1 MRLFFS
7 YFKFVLSLS
16 IGIFIACAT
25 IPTLNVTYQTIPKS
39 NILEGKEI
47 YFRFIDKRSDKDII
61 GKGAKEI
68 YKNFSGNINFI
79 VLKGKKDKSPVKI
92 YDVEALFKSTFANYL
107 ENMGLKLLPEPKAG
121 IPELVIKLYDFV
133 LDLSGRRW
141 IARINYEA
149 EFIQDGNVL
158 TRKFKGEAE
167 KYRISG
173 LTQAHQAMSET
184 FTDMVNKLDVRR
196 LFADISD

>member
-1 MRLFFS
+1 MRPFFS
-7 YFKFVLSLS
+7 YFKFVFYIS
-16 IGIFIACAT
+16 FVFFVACAT

-47 YFRFIDKRSDKDII
+47 YCRFSDKRSNKDII

-92 YDVEALFKSTFANYL
+92 YDVEALFKNAFANYL

-121 IPELVIKLYDFV
+121 IPELVIKLDDFV

-141 IARINYEA
+141 IVMIAYEA
-149 EFIQDGNVL
+149 EFIQDGRVL
-158 TRKFKGEAE
+158 VRKLKGEGE

-184 FTDMVNKLDVRR
+184 FTDTVNQLDIKR
-196 LFADISD
+196 LFADNI

>member
-1 MRLFFS
+1 MRPFFS
-7 YFKFVLSLS
+7 YFKFVFYISFVL
-16 IGIFIACAT
+16 FVACAT

-47 YFRFIDKRSDKDII
+47 YFRFIDKRSNKDII
-61 GKGAKEI
+61 GKGAKEL

-79 VLKGKKDKSPVKI
+79 VLKGKKDRSPVKI
-92 YDVEALFKSTFANYL
+92 YDVEALFKNAFANYL

-121 IPELVIKLYDFV
+121 IPELVIKLDDFV

-141 IARINYEA
+141 IVMIAYEA
-149 EFIQDGNVL
+149 KFIQDGKVL
-158 TRKFKGEAE
+158 VRKLKGEGE

-184 FTDMVNKLDVRR
+184 FTDTVNQLDVKR
-196 LFADISD
+196 LFNNTRE

>member
-47 YFRFIDKRSDKDII
+47 YFRFIDKRSNKDII
-61 GKGAKEI
+61 GKGAKEL

-79 VLKGKKDKSPVKI
+79 VLKGKKDRSPVKI
-92 YDVEALFKSTFANYL
+92 YDVEALFKNAFANYL

-121 IPELVIKLYDFV
+121 IPELVIKLDDFV

-141 IARINYEA
+141 IVMIAYEA
-149 EFIQDGNVL
+149 EFIQDGKVL
-158 TRKFKGEAE
+158 VRKLKGEGE

-184 FTDMVNKLDVRR
+184 FTDTVNHLDVQR